1 MTLLEEII
9 AFMELL
15 DLDIGPVYST
25 KLPAAPDRAVAVA
38 RYAGPESRLADNYDE
53 PRIQVRTRGPASDVR
68 VAERDAET
76 IYDAL
81 NGLQDVTLP
90 GGTLLLH
97 MVGVQAGPV
106 YIGQD
111 QNRRDEYTVNFRA
124 EVSRTASHRENLT

>member
-38 RYAGPESRLADNYDE
+38 RYAGPESALADNYDSVNLQL
-53 PRIQVRTRGPASDVR
+53 RVRGPAVDTR
-68 VAERDAET
+68 IAERDAELL
-76 IYDAL
+76 YDAL
-81 NGLQDVTLP
+81 NGLAGLTLP
-90 GGTLLLH
+90 GGTWLSQL
-97 MVGVQAGPV
+97 VGVQAGPV

-111 QNRRDEYTVNFRA
+111 SSGRDEYTINFRA
-124 EVSRTASHRENLT
+124 EVSRTSTHRENP